1 MKITKVVLLGV
12 LGVSLSFIG
21 CTKEKVAET
30 PKEES
35 VTKMLVPEKIE
46 AKGKSFTLAMDNLK
60 VDLTVN
66 QGTQEMVGTP
76 SLRGNFKIANTSNDL
91 LKVQGVTIEYLDKA
105 GKVIPFQSGDK
116 MANPSLTLNDLKPG
130 ETSEASLDVSF
141 PRAAVKGLSTMN
153 VNVVYI
159 PSPYKRETL
168 ALPETVK

>member
-1 MKITKVVLLGV
+1 
-12 LGVSLSFIG
+12 
-21 CTKEKVAET
+21 
-30 PKEES
+30 
-35 VTKMLVPEKIE
+35 
-46 AKGKSFTLAMDNLK
+46 
-60 VDLTVN
+60 
-66 QGTQEMVGTP
+66 
-76 SLRGNFKIANTSNDL
+76 
-91 LKVQGVTIEYLDKA
+91 
-105 GKVIPFQSGDK
+105 